1 MADYTF
7 VPAYVEVV
15 LDIFKNFYI
24 LQAKRAVFFS
34 FRSSIGSVNSECIQ
48 FLMYLYN
55 IASSSY
61 FYPKKLIS

>member
-24 LQAKRAVFFS
+24 LQAKRAVFSPFE
-34 FRSSIGSVNSECIQ
+34 VV
-48 FLMYLYN
+48 L
-55 IASSSY
+55 A
-61 FYPKKLIS
+61 P

>member
-24 LQAKRAVFFS
+24 LQAKRAVFLS
-34 FRSSIGSVNSECIQ
+34 FRSIFGYLNYECNQFVIFMYKISSI
-48 FLMYLYN
+48 
-55 IASSSY
+55 SY
-61 FYPKKLIS
+61 F